1 MESSMQALDIP
12 LSVICQVNDGL
23 YASLGVSSF
32 AVLTENK
39 AYQYEMDVL
48 TEKKAINPMT
58 DAEFTEYIVATKE
71 FSEPVKDTD
80 FKGHNNLG
88 YLNFSVAKG
97 KSFSGK
103 RNLFL
108 DLF

>member
-1 MESSMQALDIP
+1 MDM
-12 LSVICQVNDGL
+12 V
-23 YASLGVSSF
+23 
-32 AVLTENK
+32 TE
-39 AYQYEMDVL
+39 Q
-48 TEKKAINPMT
+48 TTINPDT
-58 DAEFTEYIVATKE
+58 GAEYIEYTVVTKE
-71 FSEPVKDTD
+71 FSETTKDTD